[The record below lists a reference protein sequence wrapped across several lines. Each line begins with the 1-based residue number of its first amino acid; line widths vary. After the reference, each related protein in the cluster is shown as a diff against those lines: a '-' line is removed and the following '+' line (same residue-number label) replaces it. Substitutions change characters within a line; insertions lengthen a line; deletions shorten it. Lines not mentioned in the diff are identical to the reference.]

1 MVYHNMNVNETSER
15 FEDDDERRKEP
26 PIMMAELVVTN
37 KLLENIIGDAA
48 ERLQT
53 IRQMAILGLEMEEDA
68 QSFQFLFKAIKKVA
82 MYPMTSTLFEEDFD
96 EE

>member
-1 MVYHNMNVNETSER
+1 MNVNDTSDR
-15 FEDDDERRKEP
+15 FEEDDHDGRKES

-37 KLLENIIGDAA
+37 RLLENVIGDAA

-53 IRQMAILGLEMEEDA
+53 IRQMAILGLQMEDDPK
-68 QSFQFLFKAIKKVA
+68 SYHYLFKAIKKVA

-96 EE
+96 DE